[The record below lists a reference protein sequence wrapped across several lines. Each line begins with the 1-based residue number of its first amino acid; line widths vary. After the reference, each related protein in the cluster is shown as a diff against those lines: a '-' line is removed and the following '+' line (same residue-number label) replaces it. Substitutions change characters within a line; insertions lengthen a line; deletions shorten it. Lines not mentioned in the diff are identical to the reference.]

1 MLYFD
6 VTKVSGQSHRSGI
19 VRVSQCLRHEL
30 ARLAGGGMTEVA
42 WSDHDAAFVGAARGV
57 PIEAGPGDWVLTPE
71 LFSEHERPGMSAWL
85 VSRSC
90 RAAALYHDSIPLQY
104 PEFTWPQSVTRHPH
118 YLKMLA
124 CFDLVIANSNA
135 SAREI
140 WSYWDWLGIR
150 TPELISI
157 ALGADGATRHRVTKP
172 DPAHVLRTSVV
183 MIGILEP
190 RKNQEAV
197 LDAAEVLWSEGLKF
211 SLSFAGRVNPHFG
224 KAVAERI
231 RDLRSQ
237 GLAVRHLSDLA
248 DAEIAGL
255 LREARFSVLPSLAEG
270 CGLPV
275 LESLWAGVPVVCSDI
290 PALSETAV
298 RGGCRLVAPGDLAA
312 LITTMR
318 ALLKDNAAVM
328 RLAGE
333 ASASRLP
340 TWTDAAQAI
349 LATL

>member
-6 VTKVSGQSHRSGI
+6 VTKVAGQSHRSGI

-30 ARLAGGGMTEVA
+30 SRLAAGGMTEVV
-42 WSDHDAAFVGAARGV
+42 WSDRHATFVGAARGV
-57 PIEAGPGDWVLTPE
+57 PIAAGPADWLLTPE
-71 LFSEHERPGMSAWL
+71 LFSELERPGLSSWL
-85 VSRSC
+85 ISRSC

-140 WSYWDWLGIR
+140 WTYWEWLGIR

-157 ALGADGATRHRVTKP
+157 SLGADGATRHRVTRP
-172 DPAHVLRTSVV
+172 DPAHATRRSVV

-190 RKNQEAV
+190 RKNQDAV
-197 LDAAEVLWSEGLKF
+197 LDAAEALWGEGVKF
-211 SLSFAGRVNPHFG
+211 SLDFAGRVNPHFG

-231 RDLRSQ
+231 RDLHAD
-237 GLAVRHLSDLA
+237 GWPVRHLNDLE
-248 DAEIAGL
+248 DAAIVGL

-275 LESLWAGVPVVCSDI
+275 LESLWIGAPVVCSDI
-290 PALSETAV
+290 PALAETAV
-298 RGGCRLVAPGDLAA
+298 RGGCRLVPPGDTAALTAAMRTLLTDQGALTRLAA
-312 LITTMR
+312 
-318 ALLKDNAAVM
+318 
-328 RLAGE
+328 E
-333 ASASRLP
+333 ACASRLP
-340 TWTDAAQAI
+340 TWAEAAQAL

>member
-6 VTKVSGQSHRSGI
+6 VTKVAGQSHRSGI

-30 ARLAGGGMTEVA
+30 SRLAADGMTEVA
-42 WSDHDAAFVGAARGV
+42 WSDHHAAFVGAARGV
-57 PIEAGPGDWVLTPE
+57 PIEAGPGDWLITPE
-71 LFSEHERPGMSAWL
+71 LFSEHERPGMSSWL
-85 VSRSC
+85 ISRAC

-140 WSYWDWLGIR
+140 WSYWDWLGVR

-157 ALGADGATRHRVTKP
+157 SLGADGAMKHRVTRP
-172 DPAHVLRTSVV
+172 DPAHATRNSVV
-183 MIGILEP
+183 MVGILEP
-190 RKNQEAV
+190 RKNQDAV
-197 LDAAEVLWSEGLKF
+197 LDAAEVLWGEGLKF
-211 SLSFAGRVNPHFG
+211 SLNFAGRVNPHFG
-224 KAVAERI
+224 KTVAERI

-237 GLAVRHLSDLA
+237 GWQVRHLSDLQ
-248 DAEIAGL
+248 DGEIAGL
-255 LREARFSVLPSLAEG
+255 LGEARFSVLPSLAEG

-275 LESLWAGVPVVCSDI
+275 LESLWTGVPVVCSDI
-290 PALSETAV
+290 PALAETAV
-298 RGGCRLVAPGDLAA
+298 RGGCRLVRPGDVSALTVAMRTLLTDNGAVTRLAA
-312 LITTMR
+312 
-318 ALLKDNAAVM
+318 
-328 RLAGE
+328 E
-333 ASASRLP
+333 ACACRLP
-340 TWTDAAQAI
+340 TWEEAARAL